1 MFILNQERDKALYVD
16 EKDIN
21 YLKVRDKS
29 LNIMRDSE
37 VYEET
42 IGEYDTSDQAK
53 AEMYRLV
60 KCLSDGY
67 KLFIVSDPKYLTN
80 FKEN

>member
-29 LNIMRDSE
+29 LNIMRES
-37 VYEET
+37 
-42 IGEYDTSDQAK
+42 
-53 AEMYRLV
+53 L
-60 KCLSDGY
+60 
-67 KLFIVSDPKYLTN
+67 
-80 FKEN
+80 